1 MKKFG
6 YIENN
11 EIKESGPLPNVW
23 NNISN
28 FSALENDLEYLK
40 SLGWLPIQ
48 TISDNKPIV
57 ENIEYIIEDNVI
69 KEIIT
74 SRDKTQEEIEGENNQ
89 SIIDKWSTIR
99 VIRDNLLR
107 ESDVEILPDKWE
119 EMDLPNKTLWASY
132 RKQLRDIPQVF
143 SNPEDVVWPNK
154 P

>member
-11 EIKESGPLPNVW
+11 EIKEVGILPNVW

-28 FSALENDLEYLK
+28 FPALEDDLEYLK

-99 VIRDNLLR
+99 VIRNNLLR

-119 EMDLPNKTLWASY
+119 EMDLPNKTAWANY
-132 RKQLRDIPQVF
+132 RKHLRNIPQTF
-143 SNPEDVVWPNK
+143 LNPDDVVWPNK